1 MSQKNSISNSHGSK
15 MYLIVKLLV
24 LKKASLVYTV
34 VGPWFFDKVTD
45 ATKAVKGW
53 ASLICSVILRTF
65 VLCSSYKLYCLNST
79 IQTLFSDRFNLL
91 HTNFSHLSRL
101 RCNK

>member
-1 MSQKNSISNSHGSK
+1 MSHKNSVNHSHSVK

-24 LKKASLVYTV
+24 LKKQKPGFTV

-53 ASLICSVILRTF
+53 ASLICPVILRTF
-65 VLCSSYKLYCLNST
+65 VLCCSYKLYCFNST
-79 IQTLFSDRFNLL
+79 IRALFSDQFNLL
-91 HTNFSHLSRL
+91 HTNFSHLDRL